1 MKCKI
6 CGKELDGDATLCASC
21 EKENSVQFEI
31 EQLPTPDAV
40 ELTSEEKEET
50 KNLVG
55 ESEKESDQETEMK
68 PGIKPWKV
76 ILCTLGGILLLAAIT
91 FAVLY
96 GAGVRFATAPAT
108 EPPATEAPTDPE
120 DPTMATLPTAIR
132 DVYTVSDEEAQEKAS
147 EIVARVGNKTLTND
161 QLQMFYWANILSFLR
176 DYGSYLPSLGLDIT
190 QPLSEQY
197 FDEATKTTW
206 EQYFLD
212 YTLHVWHRYT
222 AVCLLGEEAGYVLDA
237 ETQEYMD
244 NLADSLEEIAVEGG
258 FESGLALLQTQ
269 AGPGITVDGYLKY
282 MYTCQYSMG
291 YFDLVYES
299 MDPPMEDLEAFYEE
313 NIDAFAQNGITKE
326 SGNLV
331 DVRHILICPEGG
343 TVDENNKKVYS
354 EEEWAACLE
363 KAQQIYDEW
372 KAGEATEDSFAE
384 LANTHSVDPG
394 SNTEGG
400 LYPQVAEGEMVPEF
414 NDWIFDPARVY
425 GDTDLVKTSYGY
437 HIMFFVKSE
446 PEWVIVARIQVVAEQ
461 TTQMIDEAI
470 VRWPLEVEYDA
481 IVLGQAEIA

>member
-1 MKCKI
+1 
-6 CGKELDGDATLCASC
+6 
-21 EKENSVQFEI
+21 
-31 EQLPTPDAV
+31 
-40 ELTSEEKEET
+40 
-50 KNLVG
+50 
-55 ESEKESDQETEMK
+55 
-68 PGIKPWKV
+68 
-76 ILCTLGGILLLAAIT
+76 
-91 FAVLY
+91 
-96 GAGVRFATAPAT
+96 
-108 EPPATEAPTDPE
+108 
-120 DPTMATLPTAIR
+120 MATLPTAIR

-331 DVRHILICPEGG
+331 ELH
-343 TVDENNKKVYS
+343 K
-354 EEEWAACLE
+354 
-363 KAQQIYDEW
+363 
-372 KAGEATEDSFAE
+372 TED
-384 LANTHSVDPG
+384 HSVLSID
-394 SNTEGG
+394 
-400 LYPQVAEGEMVPEF
+400 VPYNEK
-414 NDWIFDPARVY
+414 P
-425 GDTDLVKTSYGY
+425 TGY
-437 HIMFFVKSE
+437 QLDYLI
-446 PEWVIVARIQVVAEQ
+446 
-461 TTQMIDEAI
+461 QMIEQDKPANPTMEDVLTSFRVVCEADRKI
-470 VRWPLEVEYDA
+470 REKL
-481 IVLGQAEIA
+481 I